1 MEYGQLKIK
10 SMFNCNLAPNST
22 ETQLNIQHSMK
33 LQVRSS
39 KFSLHL
45 HLDMDI
51 TTIQNGGTL
60 QYILGEM

>member
-10 SMFNCNLAPNST
+10 SMFNCNLALNST

-33 LQVRSS
+33 LSS

-45 HLDMDI
+45 HLYMDI